1 MSDRRDDEPTS
12 IESEVPEADWIE
24 QHQPVIDEGDA
35 NAYPSHLRADD
46 ADVSIESEIPEADWI
61 EQRQPIV
68 ETVYEEQVRSQDLAG
83 VVDGGELEQDWISS
97 DQPVGAAHDQ
107 AVPTVSA
114 SIGARGC
121 NVLAA
126 IAHAVLRQ
134 GRAAARQRERR
145 R

>member
-1 MSDRRDDEPTS
+1 MSDRSDDEPTS

-35 NAYPSHLRADD
+35 NAYPSPLRADD
-46 ADVSIESEIPEADWI
+46 ADVSIESDIPEADWI

-68 ETVYEEQVRSQDLAG
+68 ETAYEEQFRSHDLAG
-83 VVDGGELEQDWISS
+83 VVDAGELEQDWISS
-97 DQPVGAAHDQ
+97 DQAVGAADDP

-114 SIGARGC
+114 STGARGC
-121 NVLAA
+121 NVLTA

-134 GRAAARQRERR
+134 GRAAARQLERR